1 VLAMVGVIWI
11 VGAETWRGVKVYGDV
26 EEETIV

>member
-1 VLAMVGVIWI
+1 MVGVIWKF
-11 VGAETWRGVKVYGDV
+11 VGGRDVRGVKVYGDV